1 MTAHHHTQGI
11 CLRRVDYGET
21 SQVATLLVPDAGL
34 LPCMARGAKRATKK
48 GVKRGFDLLC
58 RYRLSYR
65 ESRRGSLHTL
75 LDRRLVENFR
85 GLRSALE
92 RILHGYAA
100 AELMLNF
107 TVEAQPCP
115 ELYARLLDTLRGL
128 ARGRNPR
135 TCLLLLEVA
144 ALRYDGTL
152 PRFEACVEC
161 GTDVTAQERVLFS
174 ALEGGPLCRRCGRGG
189 KDRPGT
195 LVVSGAHL
203 GIAQRLASRPGLD
216 PDRLKLTRRQLNGL
230 ARLVRH
236 HVRFL
241 LGKNLRSWP
250 YLKSATIRRLLRRTK
265 NAE

>member
-1 MTAHHHTQGI
+1 MAVHHQTQGI

-21 SQVATLLVPDAGL
+21 SQVATLLTPDAGL
-34 LPCMARGAKRATKK
+34 LPFMARGAKRATKK

-58 RYRLSYR
+58 RYRLTYK

-75 LDRRLVENFR
+75 LDRELVEDFR
-85 GLRSALE
+85 GLRSSLE

-107 TVEAQPCP
+107 TVEAQPCR
-115 ELYARLLDTLRGL
+115 ELYAEFRDTLRAL
-128 ARGRNPR
+128 ARGRDAR
-135 TCLLLLEVA
+135 TTLLLLEMA

-152 PRFEACVEC
+152 PWFEACVEC
-161 GTDVTAQERVLFS
+161 DADVTEQQRVLFS

-230 ARLVRH
+230 VRLIRH

-241 LGKNLRSWP
+241 LGKSLRTWP
-250 YLKSATIRRLLRRTK
+250 YLKSSTMRRLVRRAK
-265 NAE
+265 AAE